1 MHRATHLIAVL
12 ALGAAGAAFAQG
24 NPPTTASPNPA
35 TGAGQQTQQGTP
47 MGSTGTLT
55 QNNSAGTASSGSSS
69 STTAQGSGSMSSG
82 TGGSTSNST
91 TMAAA
96 DPMRPARADRN

>member
-1 MHRATHLIAVL
+1 MLRATHLVAAL

-24 NPPTTASPNPA
+24 NPPTTAPANPA
-35 TGAGQQTQQGTP
+35 TAAGQQNQQGTP
-47 MGSTGTLT
+47 MGTTGTLP
-55 QNNSAGTASSGSSS
+55 QNNTAGTTSSGSS

-82 TGGSTSNST
+82 SGTTNNST